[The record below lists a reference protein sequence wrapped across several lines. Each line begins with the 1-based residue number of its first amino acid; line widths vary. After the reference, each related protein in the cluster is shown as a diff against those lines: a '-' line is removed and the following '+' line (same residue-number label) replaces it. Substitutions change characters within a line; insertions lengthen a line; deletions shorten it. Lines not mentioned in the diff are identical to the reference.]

1 MKIMKTHFT
10 EGALRAHRKAG
21 QSLGS
26 GRVVQ
31 DGTSTTRQ
39 DVLYRFTKP
48 DAHTHTST
56 HLCTICR
63 TSRVFSTLN
72 LSSLDR
78 ICSEKILCECVKAF
92 LCSLGIL
99 LNVISSNFNII
110 QLNTEHFNGTFY
122 FEIVYC
128 ISSSCRKEPT
138 WSRLFVGPLGPML
151 LGAMAALG
159 CGSALV
165 LGTLGAQAASLS
177 FCSFFCH
184 ILLYSFVILY
194 DLENYF
200 FLLVTLRELIAVAL
214 HARQVWCYFTLNLR
228 TVKLQRRSWNR
239 LRTSSGLSSGVLAA
253 QPVWFEGR
261 RGCKTGS
268 TGQRSQRMLWSTTL
282 QIGCDSGI
290 FDKHWEATNTSIQF
304 QPTAAQGIYQIGFL
318 ASGSW
323 PSPCVDIVDSLW
335 RVQEKIR

>member
-1 MKIMKTHFT
+1 MEHFILKLYT
-10 EGALRAHRKAG
+10 VFLVRAERS
-21 QSLGS
+21 QP
-26 GRVVQ
+26 GRV
-31 DGTSTTRQ
+31 
-39 DVLYRFTKP
+39 
-48 DAHTHTST
+48 
-56 HLCTICR
+56 
-63 TSRVFSTLN
+63 
-72 LSSLDR
+72 
-78 ICSEKILCECVKAF
+78 
-92 LCSLGIL
+92 
-99 LNVISSNFNII
+99 
-110 QLNTEHFNGTFY
+110 
-122 FEIVYC
+122 
-128 ISSSCRKEPT
+128 SSSDPWALCFWVLWQHSDVAAP
-138 WSRLFVGPLGPML
+138 WYWGPW
-151 LGAMAALG
+151 ARRRRRCHFAHF
-159 CGSALV
+159 
-165 LGTLGAQAASLS
+165 LS
-177 FCSFFCH
+177 F
-184 ILLYSFVILY
+184 LLYSFVILH

-290 FDKHWEATNTSIQF
+290 FEKHWEATNTSIQF

-335 RVQEKIR
+335 RV

>member
-63 TSRVFSTLN
+63 TSRAFSTLN

-122 FEIVYC
+122 FEIIYC

-151 LGAMAALG
+151 LGLWQHSDVAAPWYWGPWARRQRRCHFVHFFVIFFCIL
-159 CGSALV
+159 
-165 LGTLGAQAASLS
+165 LS
-177 FCSFFCH
+177 FCT
-184 ILLYSFVILY
+184 I
-194 DLENYF
+194 
-200 FLLVTLRELIAVAL
+200 
-214 HARQVWCYFTLNLR
+214 
-228 TVKLQRRSWNR
+228 
-239 LRTSSGLSSGVLAA
+239 
-253 QPVWFEGR
+253 
-261 RGCKTGS
+261 
-268 TGQRSQRMLWSTTL
+268 
-282 QIGCDSGI
+282 
-290 FDKHWEATNTSIQF
+290 
-304 QPTAAQGIYQIGFL
+304 
-318 ASGSW
+318 
-323 PSPCVDIVDSLW
+323 
-335 RVQEKIR
+335 

>member
-1 MKIMKTHFT
+1 LH
-10 EGALRAHRKAG
+10 
-21 QSLGS
+21 
-26 GRVVQ
+26 
-31 DGTSTTRQ
+31 
-39 DVLYRFTKP
+39 
-48 DAHTHTST
+48 
-56 HLCTICR
+56 
-63 TSRVFSTLN
+63 
-72 LSSLDR
+72 
-78 ICSEKILCECVKAF
+78 
-92 LCSLGIL
+92 
-99 LNVISSNFNII
+99 
-110 QLNTEHFNGTFY
+110 
-122 FEIVYC
+122 
-128 ISSSCRKEPT
+128 
-138 WSRLFVGPLGPML
+138 
-151 LGAMAALG
+151 
-159 CGSALV
+159 
-165 LGTLGAQAASLS
+165 
-177 FCSFFCH
+177 
-184 ILLYSFVILY
+184 

-290 FDKHWEATNTSIQF
+290 FEKHWEATNTSIQF

-335 RVQEKIR
+335 RVQEKDPLASENARHKVQHEIIVDKVPQAPRSLYGENTETKRSALHEKHGNELLRPAATLALGQPHPELGTELHMIDVAVLRQRTLHRWGQCSIQIIQIIKWSIQSMYTYIYILRR